1 MYAAKILNRWN
12 TKQVAFEHIFV
23 GAVFFLFWNPC
34 AAKFHT
40 SHTCTFEAIRE
51 LGIWQHHCDPCFP
64 HHPTGFCGPAVIC
77 PVVLGRDWH
86 GKLQFNCLW
95 WKSLFKYQWFHFF
108 NLFVLAWCH
117 QTRFRLTHMAVCGQ
131 SPASKSNPG
140 FGIQCVYVFQCMWLD
155 APLEK
160 RQVASTVSMGHLF
173 PTIFV
178 GRGLNAAF
186 PPRPQ
191 YMGGGF
197 KSQFQSKMAEWIK
210 VFWILDDLSEIMVV
224 FVAPCL
230 FYNVLYIYICVCDVA
245 FACVTWESLSFPI
258 RFILPPVKRA
268 DSKMFNFEQIDD
280 SRNAPQNC
288 CFVWKSMTCHSW
300 CNCDLEPRSTT
311 GTGVGQVEHCVF
323 GGQQKRAGKSF
334 INTSYNKHI
343 VPCFFCS
350 MQFKWVQ
357 FAKSTRDISVTP
369 PWLRAAKLDCLDR
382 AKSLQDATG
391 FMATYVVAV
400 ANINI
405 IIGSFWIVLKTSG
418 LWCL

>member
-117 QTRFRLTHMAVCGQ
+117 QTRFRLTHMAVRGQ

-140 FGIQCVYVFQCMWLD
+140 FGIQCVYLFQCMWLD

-197 KSQFQSKMAEWIK
+197 KSQFQSKMTEWIK

-224 FVAPCL
+224 FIAPCL
-230 FYNVLYIYICVCDVA
+230 FYNVIYIYICV
-245 FACVTWESLSFPI
+245 
-258 RFILPPVKRA
+258 R
-268 DSKMFNFEQIDD
+268 
-280 SRNAPQNC
+280 C
-288 CFVWKSMTCHSW
+288 CFCLRDM
-300 CNCDLEPRSTT
+300 
-311 GTGVGQVEHCVF
+311 GVTQL
-323 GGQQKRAGKSF
+323 S
-334 INTSYNKHI
+334 
-343 VPCFFCS
+343 
-350 MQFKWVQ
+350 
-357 FAKSTRDISVTP
+357 D
-369 PWLRAAKLDCLDR
+369 
-382 AKSLQDATG
+382 
-391 FMATYVVAV
+391 
-400 ANINI
+400 
-405 IIGSFWIVLKTSG
+405 
-418 LWCL
+418 